1 MLNKTG
7 KIILG
12 AVAIILILLLGVA
25 IGSKKGNTAKETTS
39 ATKVVQ
45 NNKATS
51 STDQNKDKKIYKVG
65 EEGKSGAWS
74 IKVLDTQETNTIAGG
89 DGENKTTQQ
98 KFVVVHLQMTNKENN
113 VAQYEPDNFLLG
125 DIKTKAQYKMDME
138 AGETANQAKTIY
150 AKDDS
155 FFGVYDKVNPNL
167 SKQTYI
173 VFEVP
178 TNFNIANAVLIHG
191 GDDNKAVGYYLK

>member
-125 DIKTKAQYKMDME
+125 
-138 AGETANQAKTIY
+138 
-150 AKDDS
+150 
-155 FFGVYDKVNPNL
+155 
-167 SKQTYI
+167 
-173 VFEVP
+173 
-178 TNFNIANAVLIHG
+178 
-191 GDDNKAVGYYLK
+191 